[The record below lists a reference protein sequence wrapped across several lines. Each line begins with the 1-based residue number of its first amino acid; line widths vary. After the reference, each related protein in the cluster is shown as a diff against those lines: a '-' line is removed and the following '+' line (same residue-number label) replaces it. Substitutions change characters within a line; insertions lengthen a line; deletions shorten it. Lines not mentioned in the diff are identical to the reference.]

1 MMADL
6 SVLDVLLHGDR
17 IGTLTHLPGE
27 QTLFAF
33 TQTYI
38 DDPQRPTLS
47 LSFKDKTTGDLITDI
62 KTTKVKVPHFFSN
75 LLPEGAMRDYLA
87 DRAGV
92 KPEREFFLLWI
103 LGQDLPGALQILPS
117 DRRSLPDTKVDETE
131 VAKQERQAALLR
143 FSIAGVQLK
152 FSAVNEA
159 SGGLTIPANGVGGYW
174 IVKLPSTKFDG
185 VPENEYSMMVLAQE
199 VGIDVPEI
207 QLIETNEISSL
218 PREIVGVNGLTFAIK
233 RFDRD
238 KDNSGIHSEDFAQ
251 VFGVYPGNKYKNANY
266 SNIAEVISAEVG
278 EEGTVE
284 FLRRIIFNV
293 LIGNADMHL
302 KNWSLVYP
310 DRRTPALAPAYD
322 FVSTLPYPVN
332 QDLALNFAKSKKMT
346 DVSSDSVKYFANKA
360 KLPEKLM
367 LDTAME
373 TVERFRTVWPRLKGE
388 LPMNRSVEE
397 AIEKHIK
404 TIPIAN

>member
-1 MMADL
+1 MADL

-27 QTLFAF
+27 RTLFAF
-33 TQTYI
+33 TQSYI
-38 DDPQRPTLS
+38 DNPNRPTLS
-47 LSFKDKTTGDLITDI
+47 LSFKEATTGGLITDVDS
-62 KTTKVKVPHFFSN
+62 TKIKVPHFFSN

-87 DRAGV
+87 ERAGV

-103 LGQDLPGALQILPS
+103 LGQDLPGALQIMPE
-117 DRRSLPDTKVDETE
+117 DRRSLPDTIANEEE
-131 VAKQERQAALLR
+131 VAQQEREAKLLR

-159 SGGLTIPANGVGGYW
+159 TGGLTIPVSGVGGSW
-174 IVKLPSTKFDG
+174 IVKLPSTKFAG
-185 VPENEYSMMVLAQE
+185 VPENEYSMMMLAQE
-199 VGIDVPEI
+199 VGIDVPDI
-207 QLIETNEISSL
+207 QLIETNKISGLPGEMVEINR
-218 PREIVGVNGLTFAIK
+218 PAFAIK

-238 KDNSGIHSEDFAQ
+238 KDNNGIHIEDFAQ
-251 VFGVYPGNKYKNANY
+251 VFEIYPEAKYKNANY
-266 SNIAEVISAEVG
+266 GNIAEVISAEVG
-278 EEGTVE
+278 ENGTVE

-322 FVSTLPYPVN
+322 FVSTIPYPI
-332 QDLALNFAKSKKMT
+332 DGKLALNFAKSKKMT
-346 DVSSDSVKYFANKA
+346 DVSNDSIRYFANKA

-367 LDTAME
+367 LDIAHE
-373 TVERFRTVWPRLKGE
+373 TVERFHTVWPKLKE
-388 LPMNRSVEE
+388 DLPMYEDVKKE
-397 AIEKHIK
+397 IDKHIT